1 MEHEATIE
9 RWYKA
14 HAILMIVA
22 TLLFLLTNQL
32 FWIPAIG
39 GLSFLYFVMTN
50 HKNWSQITWFG
61 GYPNLATGFRLILF
75 LGVLIFQ
82 AQLSFFQI
90 GVLAS
95 ISVSFDGVDGYLSRK
110 FNQASYFGSYFDRE
124 TDAFFVLA
132 MTCLIFHHQLAGYW
146 VLTAGLLRYIYVVSL
161 FFFKPAGK
169 KESKS
174 NRGKIIAVILMISL
188 IACFLVNEKIFLPAL
203 ILSTILVLYS
213 FGLSFLGMVRK

>member
-22 TLLFLLTNQL
+22 TVLFLGTHNLWWL
-32 FWIPAIG
+32 PAIS
-39 GLSFLYFVMTN
+39 LVSFLFFIGSNYT
-50 HKNWSQITWFG
+50 NWSQINWFG
-61 GYPNLATGFRLILF
+61 GYPNLATGFRFLLF
-75 LGVLIFQ
+75 IGLLFFQ
-82 AQLSFFQI
+82 QELSFFQI
-90 GVLAS
+90 AMIATIV
-95 ISVSFDGVDGYLSRK
+95 ISFDGVDGYLARK
-110 FNQASYFGSYFDRE
+110 YNQSSYFGSYFDRE

-132 MTCLIFHHQLAGYW
+132 MTCLIVHHELAGYW
-146 VLTAGLLRYIYVVSL
+146 VLTAGLLRYLYVVSL

-188 IACFLVNEKIFLPAL
+188 IACFLVNEKIFLPGL
-203 ILSTILVLYS
+203 VVSTVLVLYS
-213 FGLSFLGMVRK
+213 FGLSFIGMVRK